1 MKSLLTHRA
10 MPAGRRLLAAALM
23 VSTFVVLPA
32 CTSTEEELVAALDG
46 QLPAGPPSPLQS
58 DHELVCGVEGL
69 VAEVG
74 TDRLEAV
81 GITPESAA
89 PSLADAAL
97 SDDDLEA
104 IGRAVEACAPED
116 RIDAAVDAVIE
127 EHTTEPTCVG
137 ETIGDA
143 FRLRIA
149 GARAVARDP
158 MLSESFFEE
167 LFDAEAACG

>member
-1 MKSLLTHRA
+1 MHAFLTHRV
-10 MPAGRRLLAAALM
+10 MPAGHRLLAVALAAA
-23 VSTFVVLPA
+23 TFVALPA

-58 DHELVCGVEGL
+58 EQELACGIEGL

-74 TDRLEAV
+74 TNRLEAV

-89 PSLADAAL
+89 PSLADAAF

-116 RIDAAVDAVIE
+116 RVDTVVDAVLE
-127 EHTTEPTCVG
+127 EHSTEPTCVG
-137 ETIGDA
+137 ETIDGA